1 MRLSC
6 LQQNLARGLSIVGRA
21 VATRTTLPI
30 TQNVLIQTD
39 NSRLKLSATNLEIA
53 ITTWVG
59 AQVDEEGAC
68 TVPARLLTEFINAL
82 PPERVDISLSQRPRG
97 LHLRCGRFEA
107 HINGAEAE
115 EFPPIPSVSGGAT
128 AVIDAE
134 ALHKAVAQVVFA
146 AATDDSRPVLT
157 GVKVEM
163 EGEKFTLAAAD
174 GFRLA
179 VHKASSRDGVPEP
192 VSFIVPAR
200 TLAELNRVLPDQTD
214 PVEVTI
220 APSKGQCLFR
230 LRNIE
235 LVSQLIQGTFPN
247 YTQLIPQAYASRAV
261 VNLQEFARAVR
272 TASIFARDGS
282 GIIRVHM
289 APSGQ
294 GIGGKLNISS
304 KAEEVGENTAELE
317 ASVEGDEARIAFNSR
332 YLTEVLG
339 ALNTPEVA
347 LEVTSPSS
355 PGVFRPAGAGKK
367 AEGRDGSQPPEEG
380 EYVHVIMPM
389 FVQW

>member
-1 MRLSC
+1 
-6 LQQNLARGLSIVGRA
+6 
-21 VATRTTLPI
+21 
-30 TQNVLIQTD
+30 
-39 NSRLKLSATNLEIA
+39 
-53 ITTWVG
+53 
-59 AQVDEEGAC
+59 
-68 TVPARLLTEFINAL
+68 
-82 PPERVDISLSQRPRG
+82 
-97 LHLRCGRFEA
+97 
-107 HINGAEAE
+107 
-115 EFPPIPSVSGGAT
+115 
-128 AVIDAE
+128 
-134 ALHKAVAQVVFA
+134 
-146 AATDDSRPVLT
+146 
-157 GVKVEM
+157 
-163 EGEKFTLAAAD
+163 
-174 GFRLA
+174 
-179 VHKASSRDGVPEP
+179 
-192 VSFIVPAR
+192 
-200 TLAELNRVLPDQTD
+200 
-214 PVEVTI
+214 
-220 APSKGQCLFR
+220 
-230 LRNIE
+230 
-235 LVSQLIQGTFPN
+235 IQGTFPN

-282 GIIRVHM
+282 GIIRVYM

-332 YLTEVLG
+332 YLTDVLG